1 MDQIVKISGV
11 EDILF
16 DEKAILPREM
26 DGKILLIKSKSIEK
40 KAEAFISLM
49 RLIEDNEAMIFVPH
63 TLAGMVI
70 GSNGRTINN
79 IKKEAQCDIF
89 VN

>member
-11 EDILF
+11 EDMLF

-40 KAEAFISLM
+40 KAEAFI
-49 RLIEDNEAMIFVPH
+49 
-63 TLAGMVI
+63 
-70 GSNGRTINN
+70 
-79 IKKEAQCDIF
+79 
-89 VN
+89 